1 MTNLEQQNKEIG
13 FRIRSARKAKRL
25 NQTEFAKLLDKSLR
39 TVQKYES
46 GEIEVSVAVIKDI
59 SKILECSPSYLL
71 GLDDEN
77 RLLEKLSDVVRFVFE
92 LDKTNELKFNIDVKK
107 PPNHDGWECSIT
119 FDGKN
124 QEGKL
129 NTDFCLFLEEFEKMR
144 DAVSALKTTYLQI
157 ANKIVSKETVKE
169 KDYNDY
175 KKCLDTLNEATKS
188 YIQKKGITPK
198 TSKGLERQ
206 AAALSIENRV
216 EELIANFETDIKLDS
231 AKVKNAEDLP
241 EQEHSEEIGLE

>member
-13 FRIRSARKAKRL
+13 FRIRSARKAKHL
-25 NQTEFAKLLDKSLR
+25 NQTQFAKLLDKSLR

-46 GEIEVSVAVIKDI
+46 GEIEVSVAVIRDI

-77 RLLEKLSDVVRFVFE
+77 RMLQKLSDVVRFVFE

-144 DAVSALKTTYLQI
+144 AG
-157 ANKIVSKETVKE
+157 KETVGTGLGRMPYWKE
-169 KDYNDY
+169 KTLAYYSDTELTQREDEALND
-175 KKCLDTLNEATKS
+175 NEK
-188 YIQKKGITPK
+188 QQ
-198 TSKGLERQ
+198 LEY
-206 AAALSIENRV
+206 V
-216 EELIANFETDIKLDS
+216 IAEM
-231 AKVKNAEDLP
+231 KNT
-241 EQEHSEEIGLE
+241 

>member
-46 GEIEVSVAVIKDI
+46 GEIEVSVAVIRDI
-59 SKILECSPSYLL
+59 SKVLECSPSYLL

-92 LDKTNELKFNIDVKK
+92 LDRTNELKFNIDVKK

-129 NTDFCLFLEEFEKMR
+129 NTDFCLFLEEFEKVRSGKAGIGTGHGSMP
-144 DAVSALKTTYLQI
+144 YW
-157 ANKIVSKETVKE
+157 KE
-169 KDYNDY
+169 KTLAYY
-175 KKCLDTLNEATKS
+175 SDTELTQCDEETLMD
-188 YIQKKGITPK
+188 I
-198 TSKGLERQ
+198 ERQ
-206 AAALSIENRV
+206 QLDIALAEM
-216 EELIANFETDIKLDS
+216 
-231 AKVKNAEDLP
+231 KNK
-241 EQEHSEEIGLE
+241 